1 MSERQLR
8 ILLVAE
14 GLLGTQA
21 VKMLTKGP
29 HKLVGLLA
37 SPSVDETNEYTLNA
51 AQELGIPNWLTKEV
65 ESHEF
70 SKIVTK
76 LNVDLILDC
85 NSPLAL
91 TNEIVKACRTGAFKI
106 HPGPL
111 PQYAGTNPQNWA
123 LYNGERHHGVT
134 LYELTETTHAGPV
147 AYESSFP
154 IEDSD
159 NGFSLSLKCDDAALA
174 LLIRLLDAAA
184 IETPIGTSPIP
195 CHSQAGSGKHRC
207 EDNAPNAGRIDWD
220 WRARDVVN
228 HVRACDCFPLPSPW
242 EAPITLLMGDP
253 FGVSRATITGL
264 RHAGENPGTVGAKTD
279 SGVLVACADEWI
291 EVRQLK
297 IDEEFVDAVDVL
309 SAGDVLSRAPVGS
322 SRHPSGKLFGA
333 EATDNTSSSEIPRRR
348 YENRMKRKSER
359 FSRAPGEKLTKS
371 S

>member
-29 HKLVGLLA
+29 HELVGLLA
-37 SPSVDETNEYTLNA
+37 SPSVDETNEYTLSA
-51 AQELGIPNWLTKEV
+51 AKELGIPNWLTKEV
-65 ESHEF
+65 ESAEF
-70 SKIVTK
+70 SKTVTD

-91 TNEIVKACRTGAFKI
+91 TNEVLQACRIGAFKI

-111 PQYAGTNPQNWA
+111 PQYAGTNAQNWA

-134 LYELTETTHAGPV
+134 LYELTETAQAGPV

-195 CHSQAGSGKHRC
+195 CHSQAGSGRHRC

-242 EAPITLLMGDP
+242 ATPVTLLMGDP

-264 RHAGENPGTVGAKTD
+264 RHAG
-279 SGVLVACADEWI
+279 S
-291 EVRQLK
+291 
-297 IDEEFVDAVDVL
+297 FVTELYD
-309 SAGDVLSRAPVGS
+309 
-322 SRHPSGKLFGA
+322 
-333 EATDNTSSSEIPRRR
+333 
-348 YENRMKRKSER
+348 
-359 FSRAPGEKLTKS
+359 TKC
-371 S
+371 